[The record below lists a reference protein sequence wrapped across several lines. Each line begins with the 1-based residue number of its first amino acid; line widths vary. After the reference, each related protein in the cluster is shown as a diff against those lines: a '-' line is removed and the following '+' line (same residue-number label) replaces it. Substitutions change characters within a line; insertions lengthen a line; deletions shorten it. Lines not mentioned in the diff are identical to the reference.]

1 MQGAGRYAVL
11 KDPQGAVFAIID
23 PENAKP
29 EAAGAPPLGTFS
41 WHELATSDN
50 EAAFAFYSGLFGW
63 DAIQRMDMGPAGVY
77 LIFGENGVQRG
88 GIYIKPAEN
97 PGPPSWLP
105 YVHVPNADEGYA
117 VALSKGAKGTVPP
130 MDVPGG
136 GRIANVIDPAGAS
149 FAVHSTGAV
158 PKATPAAKPKAAA
171 KAKAKPKAKAKT
183 KAEGQAEEGCAGQ
196 EEGSGQKEGREASR
210 EGKERS
216 EEIREGCIEEISGG
230 EEEIGAAQE
239 VEGSPEEEMTGRRD
253 VIKAGLATLA
263 ATQALPAWSA
273 EKSKEKKDKPKL
285 PPSAPLMTKAVPSTG
300 ERLAAIGVGTNNYSP
315 TTADERAARREV
327 LAGLTA
333 AGASVI
339 DTAPAYRQSEEVDR
353 RTAGRYRQPQAGLH
367 RHQGDGA

>member
-1 MQGAGRYAVL
+1 MEAVDVRGKFVWHQLMTRDVPGAKDFYSRLVGWKTLPWPLDPAYTVCHAEAGPVAGIMEIPSDLPSEVPSHWLQYIGTRDVDSTAQAAVRAGGSIVKGPSDMQGAGRYAVL

-29 EAAGAPPLGTFS
+29 EAAGGPPRGAFS

-77 LIFGENGVQRG
+77 LIFGEKGVQRG

-149 FAVHSTGAV
+149 FAVHSMGVV
-158 PKATPAAKPKAAA
+158 PKATPATKPNAAA
-171 KAKAKPKAKAKT
+171 KAKAKTKSKATVKAKPKKAAPAKKKTPAKKKVAKAKKVLK
-183 KAEGQAEEGCAGQ
+183 KAA
-196 EEGSGQKEGREASR
+196 K
-210 EGKERS
+210 K
-216 EEIREGCIEEISGG
+216 
-230 EEEIGAAQE
+230 
-239 VEGSPEEEMTGRRD
+239 
-253 VIKAGLATLA
+253 K
-263 ATQALPAWSA
+263 SA
-273 EKSKEKKDKPKL
+273 PRKKSKAVRRKK
-285 PPSAPLMTKAVPSTG
+285 
-300 ERLAAIGVGTNNYSP
+300 
-315 TTADERAARREV
+315 
-327 LAGLTA
+327 
-333 AGASVI
+333 
-339 DTAPAYRQSEEVDR
+339 
-353 RTAGRYRQPQAGLH
+353 
-367 RHQGDGA
+367 